1 LSILIE
7 MNIIFFIHVLLFLV
21 MIVIPFTA
29 DEVILSLYSLLIPFL
44 FFHWATNDD
53 TCALTEIEMKLTG
66 NKKEDTFFGRLVG
79 PIYKLDNTTSGLI
92 PKFLFLGL
100 WLFVQHRLKRIPYA
114 ERVDLSGIFSKLYK

>member
-1 LSILIE
+1 
-7 MNIIFFIHVLLFLV
+7 MNIIFFVHVLLFLA
-21 MIVIPFTA
+21 MIVIPFVG
-29 DEVILSLYSLLIPFL
+29 DEVTLSLYSLIIPFL

-66 NKKEDTFFGRLVG
+66 NKKEDTFFGRLIG

-100 WLFVQHRLKRIPYA
+100 LLFVQHKLKRIPYA